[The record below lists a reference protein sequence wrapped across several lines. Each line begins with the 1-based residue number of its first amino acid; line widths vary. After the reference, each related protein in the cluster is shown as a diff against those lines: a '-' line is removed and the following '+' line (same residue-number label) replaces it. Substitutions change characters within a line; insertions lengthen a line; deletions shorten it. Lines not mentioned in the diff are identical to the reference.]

1 MRNVKYLYVYIGL
14 IIYTL
19 LSTILEVKLPKIF
32 NLVINPLV
40 FIGITIYLYIKTN
53 NKHGRFV
60 KNKEHVKKM
69 IIISLIYIITYFFLG
84 FVFGFLKSPY
94 SHKIVPLLKNF
105 WQILVPIVGI
115 EYIRSVL
122 VNSNR
127 SSKLYIMFSLIIFFV
142 LELGVNSFLSN
153 IVFRD
158 EAFKYMASS
167 VIPLF
172 ASSLLYTYLSIKG
185 SYTLVL
191 AYRVIVQSMM
201 LLAPVYPNFD
211 WFVTGIIGVLVP
223 ALMYVLFKYDFE
235 KRKRDSLRENL
246 KKSNPLTY
254 VPFFALVLIFCAFM
268 IGMFEYQP
276 IAIVSN
282 SMYPVFKRGDAVIF
296 SKVNEKSLKEIEKG
310 TIIIYRI
317 GNQQIVHRVIAIKKV
332 KGEIFY
338 QTKGDAN
345 NSPDLELVSKEQ
357 IIGIYNLAVGYIGY
371 PSVWL
376 SEFLTDQKP
385 NVEIK

>member
-19 LSTILEVKLPKIF
+19 LSTILEVKIPKIF

-235 KRKRDSLRENL
+235 KRKRDSSRENL

>member
-19 LSTILEVKLPKIF
+19 LSTILEVKIPKIF

-201 LLAPVYPNFD
+201 LLAPVYPDFD

-235 KRKRDSLRENL
+235 KRKRDSSRENL

>member
-1 MRNVKYLYVYIGL
+1 MRNIKYVYVYIIL
-14 IIYTL
+14 IFYTI
-19 LSTILEVKLPKIF
+19 LSTILEVNFPKIF
-32 NLVINPLV
+32 NLIINPIV
-40 FIGITIYLYIKTN
+40 FIGITVYLYIKTN

-60 KNKEHVKKM
+60 KNKEYVKKM
-69 IIISLIYIITYFFLG
+69 IIVALIYIITYFFLG
-84 FVFGFLKSPY
+84 FIFGFLKSPY
-94 SHKIVPLLKNF
+94 SHKLIPLLKNF
-105 WQILVPIVGI
+105 WQIIIPVIGI

-127 SSKLYIMFSLIIFFV
+127 SSKLYIIFSLILFFI
-142 LELGVNSFLSN
+142 LELGINSFLSN
-153 IVFRD
+153 IVFRE

-191 AYRVIVQSMM
+191 AYRLIIQSML
-201 LLAPVYPNFD
+201 LLAPIYPNLD

-223 ALMYVLFKYDFE
+223 ALIYVLFKYEFE
-235 KRKRDSLRENL
+235 KRKRDSSRENL
-246 KKSNPLTY
+246 KKNNPLAY
-254 VPFFALVLIFCAFM
+254 IPFFLFVLVFCAFM

-296 SKVNEKSLKEIEKG
+296 SKVNENSLKEIEKD
-310 TIIIYRI
+310 TIIVYRI
-317 GNQQIVHRVIAIKKV
+317 GNQQIIHRVIAIKQI

-338 QTKGDAN
+338 QTQGDAN
-345 NSPDLELVSKEQ
+345 NSPDLELVSQ
-357 IIGIYNLAVGYIGY
+357 DQVIGIYNLAVGYIGY

>member
-127 SSKLYIMFSLIIFFV
+127 SSKLYIMFSLIIFFI

-235 KRKRDSLRENL
+235 KRKRDSSRENL

>member
-1 MRNVKYLYVYIGL
+1 
-14 IIYTL
+14 
-19 LSTILEVKLPKIF
+19 
-32 NLVINPLV
+32 
-40 FIGITIYLYIKTN
+40 
-53 NKHGRFV
+53 
-60 KNKEHVKKM
+60 
-69 IIISLIYIITYFFLG
+69 
-84 FVFGFLKSPY
+84 
-94 SHKIVPLLKNF
+94 
-105 WQILVPIVGI
+105 
-115 EYIRSVL
+115 
-122 VNSNR
+122 
-127 SSKLYIMFSLIIFFV
+127 
-142 LELGVNSFLSN
+142 
-153 IVFRD
+153 
-158 EAFKYMASS
+158 
-167 VIPLF
+167 
-172 ASSLLYTYLSIKG
+172 
-185 SYTLVL
+185 
-191 AYRVIVQSMM
+191 
-201 LLAPVYPNFD
+201 
-211 WFVTGIIGVLVP
+211 
-223 ALMYVLFKYDFE
+223 
-235 KRKRDSLRENL
+235 
-246 KKSNPLTY
+246 
-254 VPFFALVLIFCAFM
+254 M

>member
-235 KRKRDSLRENL
+235 KRKRDSSRENL